1 MKNPKSKKILFIS
14 LFCLDMALTIFL
26 FVVSIIMIAT
36 MPKTKSE
43 IDQTTFIGYLQYNP
57 TVFLLAF
64 VIPLFILLA
73 ANVAILIWYIKKS
86 SKAKQVKLNDLSDEE
101 KEALRKELMKDLSGS
116 SDEEKE
122 EEEQRNE

>member
-122 EEEQRNE
+122 EEQRNE

>member
-1 MKNPKSKKILFIS
+1 
-14 LFCLDMALTIFL
+14 
-26 FVVSIIMIAT
+26 MIAT

-86 SKAKQVKLNDLSDEE
+86 SKAKQVKLNDLSDAE

-122 EEEQRNE
+122 EEQRNE